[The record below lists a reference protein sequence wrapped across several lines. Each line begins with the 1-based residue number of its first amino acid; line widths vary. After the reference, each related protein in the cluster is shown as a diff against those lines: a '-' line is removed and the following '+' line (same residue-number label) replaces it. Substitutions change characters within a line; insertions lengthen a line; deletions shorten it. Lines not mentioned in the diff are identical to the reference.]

1 MKIGRTKVR
10 RIIFA
15 LVACSLF
22 FVKRASPAWFIA
34 GAVLILLGQVVQLAS
49 YSVLVKNTEL
59 TRTGPYRYV
68 RNPFYVGT
76 ILKDFGVCV
85 VSGNWVVML
94 LYVIVF
100 LPILFRRIR
109 KEEEKL
115 HERFGQEYEEYMRL
129 VPRIVPRISTWPK
142 LLAGQGEIEPSLIL
156 KNRIIPRI
164 LNVWVFVVAIVE
176 VSDIRWKADLL
187 KSMDHLVVLTL
198 CVAILYVSIILNY
211 AGRRLKRAEA
221 VQREA

>member
-10 RIIFA
+10 RVIFV

-22 FVKRASPAWFIA
+22 FVRRASPAWFIA

-94 LYVIVF
+94 LYVVIF
-100 LPILFRRIR
+100 LPILFRRIH
-109 KEEEKL
+109 KEEKSL
-115 HERFGQEYEEYMRL
+115 HERFGREYEEYMRL
-129 VPRIVPRISTWPK
+129 VPRIVPRISSWPK

-164 LNVWVFVVAIVE
+164 LNVWVFVVAVVE
-176 VSDIRWKADLL
+176 LSDIRWKADLP

-198 CVAILYVSIILNY
+198 CMAILHVSIILNY
-211 AGRRLKRAEA
+211 AGKRLKRAEA
-221 VQREA
+221 IEHDA